1 MDARIGAHG
10 EGMKKSCLILLFS
23 ICFIVYTTKVYAYE
37 NKNGISEHPIFKEIK
52 NGNLNEV
59 QRMIDNGL
67 DINYRNN
74 INETLLN
81 YAVANNQEEIVQF
94 LLDNHADVEIPSNAQ
109 PPIVSAAQNRN
120 LYLIKLLLKYG
131 ANINSIERYG
141 FKSNGNGESAILAAI
156 VHNDFEIVDFL
167 LSNGADI
174 NLGTFIE
181 GDGAAILLVSDRSAR
196 IKSGTRDGD
205 LKMLDYILSK
215 GFNPNQEC
223 YYGNALSLAVKYED
237 FEAAQVLLKY
247 NAEIN
252 EYVDGIGMTIK
263 ELVEKSNNAELI
275 SLLSSATKKSF
286 TNIVLNKIMTVSEN
300 LKLRSAGQ
308 SSANVLTVMSAG
320 TKLKVL
326 ELGKEEIIDGINSN
340 WVKVEIISGND
351 KDGNKLK
358 SKMTG
363 WCYGGYLE

>member
-1 MDARIGAHG
+1 
-10 EGMKKSCLILLFS
+10 MKKSCLILLFS

-141 FKSNGNGESAILAAI
+141 FKSNGDGESAILAAI

-215 GFNPNQEC
+215 GFNPNQKC
-223 YYGNALSLAVKYED
+223 WYGNALSLAVQNAD

-275 SLLSSATKKSF
+275 SLFSST
-286 TNIVLNKIMTVSEN
+286 TNNHSQILNKIMTVAEN
-300 LKLRSAGQ
+300 LKLRSAGHP
-308 SSANVLTVMSAG
+308 SSKVLTVMTAG

>member
-1 MDARIGAHG
+1 
-10 EGMKKSCLILLFS
+10 MKKSCLLFLFS

-59 QRMIDNGL
+59 QRMINNGL

-109 PPIVSAAQNRN
+109 PPIVSAAHNRN

-141 FKSNGNGESAILAAI
+141 FKSNGNGGSAILEAI
-156 VHNDFEIVDFL
+156 VHNDFAIVDFL

-174 NLGTFIE
+174 NLGTGIE
-181 GDGAAILLVSDRSAR
+181 GEGAAILLVSDRSAR

-205 LKMLDYILSK
+205 LIMLDYILSK

-275 SLLSSATKKSF
+275 SLFSST
-286 TNIVLNKIMTVSEN
+286 TNNHSQILNKIMTVAEN
-300 LKLRSAGQ
+300 LKLRSAGHL
-308 SSANVLTVMSAG
+308 SSKVLTVMSAG

>member
-1 MDARIGAHG
+1 
-10 EGMKKSCLILLFS
+10 MKKSCLILLFS

-37 NKNGISEHPIFKEIK
+37 NKNGISEHPIFNEIK

-74 INETLLN
+74 INESLLN

-141 FKSNGNGESAILAAI
+141 FKSNGNGKSAILAAI

-223 YYGNALSLAVKYED
+223 WYGNALSLAVQNAD

-275 SLLSSATKKSF
+275 SLFSST
-286 TNIVLNKIMTVSEN
+286 TNNHSQILNKIMTVAEN
-300 LKLRSAGQ
+300 LKLRSAGHP
-308 SSANVLTVMSAG
+308 SSKVLTVMSAG

-326 ELGKEEIIDGINSN
+326 ELGKEEIIDDINSN